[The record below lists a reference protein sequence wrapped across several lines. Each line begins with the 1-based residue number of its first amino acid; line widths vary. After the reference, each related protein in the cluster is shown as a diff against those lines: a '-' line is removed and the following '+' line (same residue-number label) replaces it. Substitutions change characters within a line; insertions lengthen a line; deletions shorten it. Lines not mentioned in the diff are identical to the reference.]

1 MPLINCKFELKFKW
15 RNHCVLFA
23 NGNDNNDANSN
34 NIIFSISD
42 TKLWWRIA
50 TWIFSNSKAKD

>member
-42 TKLWWRIA
+42 TKL
-50 TWIFSNSKAKD
+50 